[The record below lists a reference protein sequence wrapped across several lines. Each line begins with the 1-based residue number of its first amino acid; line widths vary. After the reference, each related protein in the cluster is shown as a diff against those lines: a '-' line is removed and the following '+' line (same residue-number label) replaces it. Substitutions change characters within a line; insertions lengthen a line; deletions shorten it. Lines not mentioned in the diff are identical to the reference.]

1 MNEIA
6 TIQPAASIDLATQMR
21 FAESVA
27 GAGMLPQA
35 YRGKPAD
42 VLLAVGLGSAM
53 GLSPAES
60 LYRIDVIQGTPT
72 ASAELIAS
80 NVRKAGHK
88 LRVEVD
94 EANVR
99 VTATVI
105 RADDPD
111 FPHVVTR
118 DMAWAKKMGLDKKDN
133 YQKQP
138 LTMLQWRAISGV
150 ARLACPEA
158 LYGVAYTADEIRDG
172 IPGTPTA
179 QPVQTFT
186 VAHVE
191 AEPMTDKT
199 RRRMFA
205 LFGQKGVTEDKQ
217 LAGINYYTGQA
228 YESRGDLTEPDAQTV
243 IARLEEL
250 DDATPETTA
259 DSATGEVSDAAPQ
272 GEVAPWDEEP
282 A

>member
-6 TIQPAASIDLATQMR
+6 TIQSAASIDLATQMR

-72 ASAELIAS
+72 ASGELIAS

-94 EANVR
+94 EANMR

-133 YQKQP
+133 YTKQP
-138 LTMLQWRAISGV
+138 LTMLQWRAVSAV

-158 LYGVAYTADEIRDG
+158 LYGVGHTADEIHET
-172 IPGTPTA
+172 ITA
-179 QPVQTFT
+179 PSAPVQTFT
-186 VAHVE
+186 ATSVAKVDGATLSDIH
-191 AEPMTDKT
+191 D
-199 RRRMFA
+199 
-205 LFGQKGVTEDKQ
+205 LFDAKGIAPDDQ
-217 LAGINYYTGQA
+217 LPGVA
-228 YESRGDLTEPDAQTV
+228 YIIGRQVDDLTD
-243 IARLEEL
+243 L
-250 DDATPETTA
+250 TA
-259 DSATGEVSDAAPQ
+259 DEATNIVERLQAKPDAAPQ
-272 GEVAPWDEEP
+272 AETLDVTA
-282 A
+282 

>member
-6 TIQPAASIDLATQMR
+6 TIQSAPAADLATQMK

-94 EANVR
+94 EANMR

-118 DMAWAKKMGLDKKDN
+118 DMAWAKKMGLSTKDN

-158 LYGVAYTADEIRDG
+158 LYGVSYTADEIRDG
-172 IPGTPTA
+172 IPGTQAA

-186 VAHVE
+186 ATPVEKVDAATLSDIHDLFDAKGIAPDDQLPGVAYIIGRQV
-191 AEPMTDKT
+191 D
-199 RRRMFA
+199 
-205 LFGQKGVTEDKQ
+205 
-217 LAGINYYTGQA
+217 
-228 YESRGDLTEPDAQTV
+228 DLTD
-243 IARLEEL
+243 L
-250 DDATPETTA
+250 TA
-259 DSATGEVSDAAPQ
+259 DEATNIVERLQAKPDAAPQ
-272 GEVAPWDEEP
+272 AETLDVTA
-282 A
+282 